1 MVLMRSGRELQ
12 SATRPFI
19 EVSRRKSWWHV
30 GSTLI
35 LLTASLAVA
44 GLVHWWPIR
53 LMSSVLGGLIMA
65 RAFILYHDFM
75 HGSILRGSRPAKIM
89 LHGLGLLMLVPPRS
103 WRESH
108 NYHHANVAK
117 LNAPA
122 IGSYPIMTTTEWR
135 QASRRRRFFY
145 RMSRHPLTIL
155 SAYLTIFGFTITVQP
170 LLKHPR
176 KNWDSA
182 LALLVHG
189 LVIAGLWAL
198 AGPATAFFVLM
209 LPFTIAAALGAYLF
223 YAQHS
228 FPGIKM
234 FPAIEWTYYRAA
246 LESSSY
252 LKMGPTLSW
261 LLGNIG
267 YHHVHHLNPQI
278 PFYRLPEAMAAIPEL
293 QHPTITTL
301 RPGDIRACLRANLW
315 DEETSRMVSYREV
328 ANCTSDP
335 STAQRRPQL
344 GTS

>member
-1 MVLMRSGRELQ
+1 MRSGRELQ

-19 EVSRRKSWWHV
+19 EMSRRASWWYV
-30 GSTLI
+30 GSTLV
-35 LLTASLAVA
+35 LLTATLLLAGFA
-44 GLVHWWPIR
+44 PWWPIR
-53 LMSSVLGGLIMA
+53 LGSSLFGGLIMA

-75 HGSILRGSRPAKIM
+75 HGSILRGSWPAKVM

-122 IGSYPIMTTTEWR
+122 IGSYPIMTAAEWR
-135 QASRRRRFFY
+135 QASRKRRFSY
-145 RMSRHPLTIL
+145 RLSRHPLTIL
-155 SAYLTIFGFTITVQP
+155 CAYLTIFGFTITAQP

-182 LALLVHG
+182 LALMVHG
-189 LVIAGLWAL
+189 LVIAGLWILSGPTTAL
-198 AGPATAFFVLM
+198 FGLL
-209 LPFTIAAALGAYLF
+209 LPFAIASALGAYLF

-228 FPGIKM
+228 FPGIK
-234 FPAIEWTYYRAA
+234 ILSEDEWSYYRAA

-252 LKMGPTLSW
+252 LKMGRIPGW

-278 PFYRLPEAMAAIPEL
+278 PFYRLPEAMEAIPEL
-293 QHPTITTL
+293 QHPTVTTL
-301 RPGDIRACLRANLW
+301 HPRDIQACLRANLW
-315 DEETSRMVSYREV
+315 DEKTSRMVSYRE
-328 ANCTSDP
+328 AED
-335 STAQRRPQL
+335 
-344 GTS
+344 